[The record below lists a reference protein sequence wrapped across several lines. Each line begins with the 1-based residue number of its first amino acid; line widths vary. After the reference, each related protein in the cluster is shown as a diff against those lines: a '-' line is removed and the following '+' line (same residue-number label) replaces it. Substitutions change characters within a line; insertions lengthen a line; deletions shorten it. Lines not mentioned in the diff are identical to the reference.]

1 MDMLLSG
8 VREAQLEPA
17 IVDALERH
25 PVVGAVEPGM
35 RFSRSAIIG
44 RLFLYTRL
52 MLLAPLWIFSTV
64 PLERPF
70 FYLGVSR
77 IVLCAS
83 NNLQNFLKKR
93 LATQC

>member
-1 MDMLLSG
+1 MDMLLPG

-17 IVDALERH
+17 VVDALERH
-25 PVVGAVEPGM
+25 PVVRAPGM
-35 RFSRSAIIG
+35 RFSRSAVIG

-70 FYLGVSR
+70 FIWVCRG
-77 IVLCAS
+77 
-83 NNLQNFLKKR
+83 
-93 LATQC
+93 